1 MSRYWELV
9 PRGTWQVVDPVDAI
23 DALRDQESRGG
34 FDQIH
39 NRINVFGPE
48 SKSLIINLAAIRAHL
63 GAEDYKDF
71 LALAYELLGGDYKE
85 LIH

>member
-9 PRGTWQVVDPVDAI
+9 PRGTWQIVDPNDAI
-23 DALRDQESRGG
+23 DALRDQESRGR

-48 SKSLIINLAAIRAHL
+48 SKAIIINLVSIRAHL
-63 GAEDYKDF
+63 GLEGYKDF
-71 LALAYELLGGDYKE
+71 LALACELLGE
-85 LIH
+85 LYEEPVH